1 MRKSVWWLGSAM
13 ALAAVLGPVAVRA
26 GAYDSVVTIVNNSLW
41 DIHHLYLS
49 STSDSEW
56 GPDQLGDEVIGSG
69 ERFKLRGVPCDD
81 YDVRIVDEDGDS
93 CVVGGV
99 TLCADD
105 DAWVIT
111 DEDLLACQI
120 VTEE

>member
-1 MRKSVWWLGSAM
+1 MRKSMLLLGLAVAM
-13 ALAAVLGPVAVRA
+13 AIGPVVVRA
-26 GAYDSVVTIVNNSLW
+26 GAYDSVVKIVNESLW

-49 STSDSEW
+49 SVEDEEW
-56 GPDQLGDEVIGSG
+56 GPDQLGDAVIESG
-69 ERFKLRGVPCDD
+69 DSFQLHGIPCDD
-81 YDVRIVDEDGDS
+81 YDVKIVDEDGDS

-99 TLCADD
+99 TLCGDD

-111 DEDLLACQI
+111 DEDLLACQV

>member
-1 MRKSVWWLGSAM
+1 MRRILIPLAALL
-13 ALAAVLGPVAVRA
+13 ALAVGPVVHA
-26 GAYDSVVTIVNNSLW
+26 GKYDSVVKIVNKSLW

-49 STSDSEW
+49 SVDDEEW

-69 ERFKLRGVPCDD
+69 ESFQLRGIPCDD
-81 YDVRIVDEDGDS
+81 YDVKIVDEDGDS

-99 TLCADD
+99 SMCADN

-111 DEDLLACQI
+111 DEDLLTCQAA
-120 VTEE
+120 TDE

>member
-1 MRKSVWWLGSAM
+1 MRKSIWMMGVALSV
-13 ALAAVLGPVAVRA
+13 ALAIGPIVVRA
-26 GAYDSVVTIVNNSLW
+26 GAYDSVVKIVNQSLW
-41 DIHHLYLS
+41 DIHELYLS
-49 STSDSEW
+49 STSDEEW
-56 GPDQLGDEVIGSG
+56 GPDQLGDAVVASG
-69 ERFKLRGVPCDD
+69 DSFELHDIPCDD

-99 TLCADD
+99 TLCADN

-111 DEDLLACQI
+111 DEDLLACQV

>member
-1 MRKSVWWLGSAM
+1 MRKSFWWLG
-13 ALAAVLGPVAVRA
+13 AATVLTVAFGSVVVRA
-26 GAYDSVVTIVNNSLW
+26 GAYDSVVTIVNKSLW

-49 STSDSEW
+49 STADTEW

-69 ERFKLRGVPCDD
+69 ERFKLHGVPCDD

>member
-1 MRKSVWWLGSAM
+1 MRKSFWMMGAAVAI
-13 ALAAVLGPVAVRA
+13 ALAVGPVVVRA
-26 GAYDSVVTIVNNSLW
+26 GAYDSVVTLVNESAW

-49 STSDSEW
+49 STSDEEW
-56 GPDQLGDEVIGSG
+56 GPDQLGDHVIGSG
-69 ERFKLRGVPCDD
+69 ENFELHGVPCDD
-81 YDVRIVDEDGDS
+81 YDVKIVDEDGDS

>member
-1 MRKSVWWLGSAM
+1 MRRPLSML
-13 ALAAVLGPVAVRA
+13 VLLLVLCPVAVVWA
-26 GAYDSVVTIVNNSLW
+26 GKYDSVVKLVNKSLW

-49 STSDSEW
+49 SVDDQEW
-56 GPDQLGDEVIGSG
+56 GPDQLGDQVIASG
-69 ERFKLRGVPCDD
+69 DSFELHGIPCDD
-81 YDVRIVDEDGDS
+81 YDVRLVDEDGDE

-111 DEDLLACQI
+111 DEDLLTCQ
-120 VTEE
+120 VLTEE